1 MSNICDRCGGVK
13 NVSYEVE
20 FLPGKRALVQHQSIM
35 MKLCMCPVERIKHD
49 GKLDTK
55 TGQEV
60 TYDDIYLEPG
70 GEIIKGIGIYGN
82 HDYVKLTPKQALSL
96 LAWLHQEEQTLK
108 ALAKEQAP

>member
-1 MSNICDRCGGVK
+1 MSNICDRCGVK
-13 NVSYEVE
+13 TFYYEVE
-20 FLPGKRALVQHQSIM
+20 IVTGSRVAQPPTPM
-35 MKLCMCPVERIKHD
+35 MKICMCPVERIKHD

-96 LAWLHQEEQTLK
+96 LAWLHQEEQTL
-108 ALAKEQAP
+108 